1 MNQSIFPFINT
12 EMVEELA
19 EQPSNEILCE
29 YAYDFEQNCLA
40 KDAAGR
46 NYYVYGNDAL
56 QIHIYKALMTE
67 SFRHLA
73 YSQDY
78 GNEMLSLIGQ
88 SMNEEIAKM
97 EVKRYIVEAL
107 MYDNDYITELKDFE
121 FEVKESKMSVRFT
134 VLSVYGEMDI
144 DTELKGVSG

>member
-12 EMVEELA
+12 EEEQT
-19 EQPSNEILCE
+19 EQQTDEVLCE

-56 QIHIYKALMTE
+56 RIHIYKALMTE
-67 SFRHLA
+67 RFRHLA

-78 GNEMLSLIGQ
+78 ANETLSLIGQ

-107 MYDNDYITELKDFE
+107 MYDNDYITELKDFK
-121 FEVKESKMSVRFT
+121 FEVNESKMSVHFT
-134 VLSVYGEMDI
+134 VLSVYGEMEI

>member
-1 MNQSIFPFINT
+1 MSQSIFPFINT
-12 EMVEELA
+12 DMVEELV
-19 EQPSNEILCE
+19 EQSKDDILCE

-56 QIHIYKALMTE
+56 RIHIYKALMTE
-67 SFRHLA
+67 RFRHLA

-97 EVKRYIVEAL
+97 EVKRYIVETL

-121 FEVKESKMSVRFT
+121 FEVRESKMSIRFT

>member
-12 EMVEELA
+12 EMVEEQV
-19 EQPSNEILCE
+19 EQPSDTILCE
-29 YAYDFEQNCLA
+29 YAYDFEKNCLA

-56 QIHIYKALMTE
+56 RIHIYKALMTE
-67 SFRHLA
+67 RFRHLA

>member
-1 MNQSIFPFINT
+1 MSQSIFPFINT
-12 EMVEELA
+12 DMVEELV
-19 EQPSNEILCE
+19 EQSTDDILCE

-40 KDAAGR
+40 KDTAGR

-56 QIHIYKALMTE
+56 RIHIYKALMTE
-67 SFRHLA
+67 RFRHLA

-121 FEVKESKMSVRFT
+121 FEVRESKMSIRFT